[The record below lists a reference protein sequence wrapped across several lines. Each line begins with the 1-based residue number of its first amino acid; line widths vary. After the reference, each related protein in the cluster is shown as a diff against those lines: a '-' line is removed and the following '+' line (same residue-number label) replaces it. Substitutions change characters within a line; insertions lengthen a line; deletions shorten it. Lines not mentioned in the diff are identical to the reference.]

1 MPECTVCQTPFVVS
15 ETAKH
20 KLTCR
25 PECAAIRKKAL
36 QRENRQYTLNQYD
49 RMGLTALEA
58 CQTLEPVTRRQYT
71 TIMENFLG
79 RVMSLEDE
87 VAMVFAEA
95 STWGRGVHIREES
108 LL

>member
-15 ETAKH
+15 KTAKH
-20 KLTCR
+20 KLTCS
-25 PECAAIRKKAL
+25 PECAGIRKKTL
-36 QRENRQYTLNQYD
+36 QRENRKYVLNQYD

-71 TIMENFLG
+71 IIMENFLG
-79 RVMSLEDE
+79 NLMSLEDE

-95 STWGRGVHIREES
+95 STWGRGMQIREES